1 MEDSDKKELENEL
14 EKLQREKLELINDI
28 RDLDWAKIIKLEKEN
43 EELQKKVDWLDKDKK
58 KTDRERENLFRHISN
73 SRPRMW
79 LNSVKLIMVIG
90 IIDLI
95 LLPLL
100 ITFLGVPIQWIFLG
114 IGIVTFF
121 GILLLANYMS
131 GTSAYDTGEIRK
143 AITGTFIIVYLM
155 FVPLISFGSINI
167 PFINP
172 TIAIESF
179 TLIVGIVVILYFISR
194 GIEEFVKV
202 KHGK

>member
-1 MEDSDKKELENEL
+1 MEDSDKMELENEL
-14 EKLQREKLELINDI
+14 EKLQREKEELINDI

-43 EELQKKVDWLDKDKK
+43 EELQKRVDWLDKDKK

-73 SRPRMW
+73 ARPRMW

-155 FVPLISFGSINI
+155 FVPLISFGTINI
-167 PFINP
+167 PLINP

-179 TLIVGIVVILYFISR
+179 TLIVGIIVILYFISR

>member
-1 MEDSDKKELENEL
+1 MVDPNKMEFENEL
-14 EKLQREKLELINDI
+14 EKLQREKEELINDI

-43 EELQKKVDWLDKDKK
+43 EELQKRVDWLDKDKK

-73 SRPRMW
+73 ARPRMW

-167 PFINP
+167 PLINP

-179 TLIVGIVVILYFISR
+179 TLIVGIIVILYFISR